1 MAAPAFLEPMVNAP
15 KWQKALFGLIGLAA
29 IGVAAYMLLLSPL
42 HQRVTALR
50 AQHAQLERD
59 IAQQN
64 AILVDL
70 ARFRRMVDEV
80 EQRLTALREKL
91 PTEKETPP
99 LYRSLSDAAFNSGL
113 GVSLFQ
119 PRDPKL
125 RDYFSE
131 IPISLKAEGGYHQ
144 IGNFFERLAGLPRV
158 VNVTEW
164 KLGMSKDP
172 KNPISADLTLATY
185 MYRPIGAAPA
195 AKPPAAR
202 PAGAPAAPAAPGTA
216 PAAQGK

>member
-1 MAAPAFLEPMVNAP
+1 MAVPTFLEPIVNAP

-42 HQRVTALR
+42 QARVDALR

-64 AILVDL
+64 TILADL
-70 ARFRRMVDEV
+70 AKFRRMVTEV
-80 EQRLTALREKL
+80 EQRLAALREKL

-131 IPISLKAEGGYHQ
+131 IPISVKAEGGYHQ
-144 IGNFFERLAGLPRV
+144 LGNFFERLAGLPRV

-164 KLGMSKDP
+164 KLGTTKDA

-185 MYRPIGAAPA
+185 MYRPVGVAPA
-195 AKPPAAR
+195 PKPPAAR
-202 PAGAPAAPAAPGTA
+202 PSAAPAAPV
-216 PAAQGK
+216 K

>member
-15 KWQKALFGLIGLAA
+15 KWQKALFGLIGLVA

-42 HQRVTALR
+42 YTRVTALR

-64 AILVDL
+64 VILADL
-70 ARFRRMVDEV
+70 ARFRSLVAEV
-80 EQRLTALREKL
+80 EQRLAALREKL

-125 RDYFSE
+125 RDYYSE

-144 IGNFFERLAGLPRV
+144 LGNFFERLAGLPRV

-164 KLGMSKDP
+164 KLGNSKDT
-172 KNPISADLTLATY
+172 KNPVSADLTLATY
-185 MYRPIGAAPA
+185 MYRPLGASAA
-195 AKPPAAR
+195 AKPPAAHP
-202 PAGAPAAPAAPGTA
+202 PAAAPAVPAAPAAPV
-216 PAAQGK
+216 K

>member
-15 KWQKALFGLIGLAA
+15 KWQKALFGLIGLVA

-42 HQRVTALR
+42 HTRVTALR

-64 AILVDL
+64 VILADL
-70 ARFRRMVDEV
+70 ARFRSLVAEV
-80 EQRLTALREKL
+80 EQRLAALREKL

-125 RDYFSE
+125 RDYYSE

-144 IGNFFERLAGLPRV
+144 LGNFFERLAGLPRV

-164 KLGMSKDP
+164 KLGNSKDT
-172 KNPISADLTLATY
+172 KNPVSADLTLATY
-185 MYRPIGAAPA
+185 MYRPLGATPA
-195 AKPPAAR
+195 AKVPAAR
-202 PAGAPAAPAAPGTA
+202 PPAAPAAPGN
-216 PAAQGK
+216 